1 MNKFSVIFFSILIPN
16 ICLQAQ
22 NEASSNSFL
31 EKLNLFSLEGY
42 GAMNYYHF
50 DWQTDTTKRD
60 AIDNERLVL
69 EFGYRWNDKIKLNTE
84 IEFEHGG
91 TGSEVEFDRFEE
103 FGEFEF
109 DINKGGEVLIEQM
122 NLEFNL
128 AKNLNVQV
136 GRVKVPFGLMFVR
149 DEPTD
154 YLTAINSEME
164 SQILP
169 ENWTDNGFLIQG
181 NFGGSKY
188 KYHFSLTNGLDG
200 SAFNS
205 ANWIKR
211 GNQARFEMVNA
222 ENFALCARL
231 DYVANAA
238 FSVGFSMY
246 GSKSTS
252 DNRPKPD
259 LSISTPLGLG
269 EIHTSLHYKYLSLS
283 CMLMYGKL
291 ANSETLSNFN
301 RNLSN
306 NLNVKRT
313 PVGASCLG
321 AFSELALKVIGVE
334 SLLKNNLENSEL
346 LLYLRYDF
354 YDTMFSTEGLIFNN
368 PRWQR
373 QSWSIGTVYKII
385 EDVQFKLQ
393 FSDRKVGAP
402 APTSIGGGTSEKSII
417 TGFAFEF

>member
-31 EKLNLFSLEGY
+31 EKLNRFSLEGY

-169 ENWTDNGFLIQG
+169 ENWTDNGF
-181 NFGGSKY
+181 
-188 KYHFSLTNGLDG
+188 
-200 SAFNS
+200 
-205 ANWIKR
+205 
-211 GNQARFEMVNA
+211 
-222 ENFALCARL
+222 
-231 DYVANAA
+231 
-238 FSVGFSMY
+238 
-246 GSKSTS
+246 
-252 DNRPKPD
+252 
-259 LSISTPLGLG
+259 
-269 EIHTSLHYKYLSLS
+269 
-283 CMLMYGKL
+283 
-291 ANSETLSNFN
+291 
-301 RNLSN
+301 
-306 NLNVKRT
+306 
-313 PVGASCLG
+313 
-321 AFSELALKVIGVE
+321 
-334 SLLKNNLENSEL
+334 
-346 LLYLRYDF
+346 
-354 YDTMFSTEGLIFNN
+354 
-368 PRWQR
+368 
-373 QSWSIGTVYKII
+373 
-385 EDVQFKLQ
+385 
-393 FSDRKVGAP
+393 
-402 APTSIGGGTSEKSII
+402 
-417 TGFAFEF
+417 